1 MPGTILDDLQEGL
14 AQLPA
19 EVTPAGRD
27 RVGRRLRRPRSTSS
41 LPTPETAMTPG
52 HRLLR
57 SAVAAAAVAAVGS
70 LIRSMV
76 KAVTR

>member
-1 MPGTILDDLQEGL
+1 MPTRY
-14 AQLPA
+14 P
-19 EVTPAGRD
+19 
-27 RVGRRLRRPRSTSS
+27 
-41 LPTPETAMTPG
+41 
-52 HRLLR
+52 LLR

>member
-1 MPGTILDDLQEGL
+1 
-14 AQLPA
+14 
-19 EVTPAGRD
+19 
-27 RVGRRLRRPRSTSS
+27 
-41 LPTPETAMTPG
+41 MTPG